1 MSCVAGLAAAG
12 SGDYERVV
20 TDLSFGPRTT
30 EQVVNIGIT
39 NDDILEFDE
48 NFSSTLVL
56 VLMPPVDRVNLNPDR
71 ATITIVDNDS
81 K

>member
-1 MSCVAGLAAAG
+1 M
-12 SGDYERVV
+12 
-20 TDLSFGPRTT
+20 TDLSFGPHAT

-56 VLMPPVDRVNLNPDR
+56 MLMPPVDRVNLNPDR

>member
-1 MSCVAGLAAAG
+1 M
-12 SGDYERVV
+12 
-20 TDLSFGPRTT
+20 TDLVFGPHAT
-30 EQVVNIGIT
+30 EHVVNIEIT

>member
-1 MSCVAGLAAAG
+1 M
-12 SGDYERVV
+12 
-20 TDLSFGPRTT
+20 TDLVFGPHAT

-56 VLMPPVDRVNLNPDR
+56 VPPVDRVNLNPDR